1 MTISTQLFSVDG
13 EMVNLMCQLSWVM
26 GPRYLVNYYSGYF
39 CEGVFWVF
47 CFAVFVFVFKM
58 RLTFKSVDTE

>member
-26 GPRYLVNYYSGYF
+26 GPRYLVKYYSGYF
-39 CEGVFWVF
+39 CEGVFWVLGCCCF
-47 CFAVFVFVFKM
+47 CFCFLNEVNI
-58 RLTFKSVDTE
+58 